1 MGIKTMTQAKSITAA
16 LVLALKEI
24 EGCTIRA
31 AVFPGPSASEKV
43 SLAVLD
49 DEPAAKSLER
59 LSAIGAYGSTP
70 IVEALQWALSSF
82 GASRARDKL
91 LVIIT
96 DGRFPKELAHTA
108 KEGFAR
114 RGIELALL
122 SIEADNPGI
131 ARNWVRIDDINE
143 IQEAMVKLLSA
154 TRFRQ
159 ALGQL

>member
-1 MGIKTMTQAKSITAA
+1 M
-16 LVLALKEI
+16 
-24 EGCTIRA
+24 
-31 AVFPGPSASEKV
+31 AVESQKLQRIYAETGAD
-43 SLAVLD
+43 A
-49 DEPAAKSLER
+49 PAR
-59 LSAIGAYGSTP
+59 RR
-70 IVEALQWALSSF
+70 Q
-82 GASRARDKL
+82 
-91 LVIIT
+91 
-96 DGRFPKELAHTA
+96 
-108 KEGFAR
+108 GFAR